1 MGLDMYLSSHQEVGN
16 ELVYWHKAYI
26 IHDWFMDYAEKRN
39 IKPSRRCS
47 DNKNGDEKECY
58 DCGYQN
64 ECSPDY
70 NLVAIPIPK
79 EVLENLIDK
88 CRRVLRSGTNA
99 MNEEFPVR
107 QWSKPIPEEERVV
120 PEPGMVVLYT
130 RDPKVEDNF
139 RDIVCSIDKLQELLE
154 SFDWENETLYYIP
167 WW

>member
-1 MGLDMYLSSHQEVGN
+1 MHLNNSPNIDG
-16 ELVYWHKAYI
+16 ELVYWSKAYI
-26 IHDWFMDYAEKRN
+26 LHDWLIDYAKKHN

-47 DNKNGDEKECY
+47 DNENGDEKECY

-88 CRRVLRSGTNA
+88 CCRVLRGGTNA

-107 QWSKPIPEEERVV
+107 QWSKPIPEEQKKANPDVTYLV
-120 PEPGMVVLYT
+120 
-130 RDPKVEDNF
+130 DPTDKKNLN
-139 RDIVCSIDKLQELLE
+139 DIINSIQELQELFQN
-154 SFDWENETLYYIP
+154 FDWENEKLYYIP